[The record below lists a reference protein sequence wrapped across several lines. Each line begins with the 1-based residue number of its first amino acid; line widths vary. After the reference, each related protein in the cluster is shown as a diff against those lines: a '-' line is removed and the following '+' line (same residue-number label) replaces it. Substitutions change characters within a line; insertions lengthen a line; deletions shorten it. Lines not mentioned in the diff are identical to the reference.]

1 MSRMQELCRRLKPVM
16 GRKIDR
22 LWSAYLAESDVG
34 GKADIEQTL
43 ELLAVKHLGADYTG
57 LCVDCD
63 TPLHSCEIEAAGD
76 LCGFCLEARMEKNFN
91 LFDSPDRPNQKPLSA
106 SAY

>member
-1 MSRMQELCRRLKPVM
+1 MA
-16 GRKIDR
+16 IDHKAFR
-22 LWSAYLAESDVG
+22 SHLSSSDRG
-34 GKADIEQTL
+34 LI
-43 ELLAVKHLGADYTG
+43 HLGADYTG